1 MYFTEEEEEEVKLL
15 DMLVK
20 SFEGAEMLI
29 ETIPPYLVKQSKKQD
44 IIKKTV
50 QN

>member
-1 MYFTEEEEEEVKLL
+1 MYFTEEEEEEEVKLL

-29 ETIPPYLVKQSKKQD
+29 ETIPH
-44 IIKKTV
+44 IW
-50 QN
+50 